1 MIRKL
6 ATMIAL
12 GGSITLSFLP
22 AVSLAAPPVAY
33 ERIYYAEPEHS
44 TAVGGMYRPC
54 PASRAQGDH
63 HLGRGQPGLLRGDL
77 PPAKNRSGTRL
88 GNLPSR
94 GEHLRVG
101 ARASARTAPLLRP
114 AKRFR

>member
-6 ATMIAL
+6 ATTIAL
-12 GGSITLSFLP
+12 AASVTLSFLP

-54 PASRAQGDH
+54 PA
-63 HLGRGQPGLLRGDL
+63 PG
-77 PPAKNRSGTRL
+77 AMITTW
-88 GNLPSR
+88 
-94 GEHLRVG
+94 GE
-101 ARASARTAPLLRP
+101 ASPYYSEAIYPCEE
-114 AKRFR
+114 